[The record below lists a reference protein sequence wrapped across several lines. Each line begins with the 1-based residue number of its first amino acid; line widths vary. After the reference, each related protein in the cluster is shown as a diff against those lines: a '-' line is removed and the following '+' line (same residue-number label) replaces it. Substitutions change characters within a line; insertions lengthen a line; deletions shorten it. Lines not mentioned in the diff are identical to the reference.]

1 MREILKDSGTVFWKE
16 RREVFAPGRRRS
28 FLVQTSLLV
37 LLFGSLVPY
46 LQGPYWISGSYPL
59 VLHFLLVPFVAVLPY
74 VADAFA
80 GEKERRTIESLLAT
94 RISEGGVFLGKFL
107 GVWFVAYVQA
117 LAVIVVGWATLNIY
131 NYAELHLPMPF
142 LYPGPITFL
151 LLVGSACSTALSTGL
166 GALISLRSETVRG
179 AQQASG
185 VLLLGLSLSLMFGI
199 YHLTGPSSL
208 GWKVAL
214 GFTSAVGTAAFV
226 AVLAGIALFD
236 RERLVLG
243 RCDPP
248 GSRRRGG
255 SPSGSQDVIE
265 VRGLTRKFGETIGVK
280 DLSFSVHRGEIFG
293 LLGPNGAGKTTT
305 IRLLLGIISP
315 SDGEARVLGRDVED
329 GGFRRKVGVL
339 LEDDGLY
346 ERLTAEENLEYYARI
361 YGVEDERKSRIEEL
375 LEGTGLSNRVEEPI
389 SRWSRGMKRTLAF
402 VRALVHGPELL
413 FLDEPTAGLDPIGA
427 KRVREVLRNV
437 AEGGNTIFLTTH
449 NLKEAEVLCSRVGV
463 LHRGRLLAV
472 GAPQEISGGCR
483 VKICCED
490 VDGRT
495 SPALLGLPF
504 VSKVEVRGKELR
516 VSLSEASR
524 VPDLVKS
531 LVDAGVRI
539 YEVSTEGSLE
549 EAFVDIVK
557 DAEEV

>member
-1 MREILKDSGTVFWKE
+1 MREILKDAGTVFWKE

-37 LLFGSLVPY
+37 LLFGALVPY

-59 VLHFLLVPFVAVLPY
+59 VLHFLLVPLVAALPY

-80 GEKERRTIESLLAT
+80 GEKERRTIETLLAT

-107 GVWFVAYVQA
+107 GVWFVAYVQT
-117 LAVIVVGWATLNIY
+117 LAVIVVGWAMLNVY
-131 NYAELHLPMPF
+131 NYVELRLPLPF
-142 LYPGPITFL
+142 LYPGPATFL

-166 GALISLRSETVRG
+166 GALISLRSETVKG

-185 VLLLGLSLSLMFGI
+185 VLLLGLSLLLMLGI
-199 YHLTGPSSL
+199 YHLTGPYSF
-208 GWKVAL
+208 GWGVAL
-214 GFTSAVGTAAFV
+214 GFTSAVGTAAFGT
-226 AVLAGIALFD
+226 VLAGVALFD

-243 RCDPP
+243 RCD
-248 GSRRRGG
+248 RRRRTGG
-255 SPSGSQDVIE
+255 SSFGSQEVIE
-265 VRGLTRKFGETIGVK
+265 VRGLTRKFGETTGVEG
-280 DLSFSVHRGEIFG
+280 LSFSVRRGEIFG

-315 SDGEARVLGRDVED
+315 SGGEARVLGCDSGD
-329 GGFRRKVGVL
+329 GGFRGKVGVL

-361 YGVEDERKSRIEEL
+361 YGLKDERKSRIEEL
-375 LEGTGLSNRVEEPI
+375 LEGTGLSDRAGEPV

-402 VRALVHGPELL
+402 IRALLHGPEIL
-413 FLDEPTAGLDPIGA
+413 FLDEPTLGLDPIGA
-427 KRVREVLRNV
+427 RRVREVLKEV
-437 AEGGNTIFLTTH
+437 AEGGSTIFLTTH
-449 NLKEAEVLCSRVGV
+449 NLKEAESLCSRVGV

-483 VKICCED
+483 VKICCEE
-490 VDGRT
+490 VDGRV
-495 SPALLGLPF
+495 SSALRGLPF
-504 VSKVEVRGKELR
+504 VSEVEVRGGELR
-516 VSLSEASR
+516 VWLNEASR
-524 VPDLVKS
+524 VPDLVKF

-539 YEVSTEGSLE
+539 YEVRAEGSLE
-549 EAFVDIVK
+549 EAFVDLVK
-557 DAEEV
+557 GAEEV